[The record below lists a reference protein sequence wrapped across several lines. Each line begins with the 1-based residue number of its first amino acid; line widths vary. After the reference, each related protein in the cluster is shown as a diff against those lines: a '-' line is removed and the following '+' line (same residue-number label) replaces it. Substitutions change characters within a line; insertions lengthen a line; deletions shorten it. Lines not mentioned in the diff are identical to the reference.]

1 MRNLWRSLYPK
12 LEQLSTTGVYAIAFL
27 LIVLIGWLDYSAG
40 SEIAFSFL
48 YLLPISFVTWYASL
62 RGGYFVIAASL
73 AVWLVTTRLTGEYY
87 HSEWTRYFDL
97 GSRLAVNL
105 LIAFLL
111 NELKL
116 ALQLEREMSRRDPL
130 TGIFNSREF
139 RAQLGQELQRA
150 DRLSYPISL
159 MYIDLD
165 NFKQVNDT
173 RGHSAGDEQLKR
185 IAQVIGGI
193 IRKTDL
199 FARLGGD
206 EFALFLPN
214 VDRASVKYV
223 VNKVEEAVS
232 REMTALAS
240 PVTLSIGVVTF
251 HSPPLSVDDLLN
263 KADALMYRA
272 KTAGKQRAMYFVVE

>member
-223 VNKVEEAVS
+223 VKKVEEAVS

>member
-12 LEQLSTTGVYAIAFL
+12 LEQLSTTGVYTIAFL

>member
-185 IAQVIGGI
+185 IAHVIGGI

-223 VNKVEEAVS
+223 VKKVEEAVS

-272 KTAGKQRAMYFVVE
+272 KTMGKQRAMYFVVE

>member
-12 LEQLSTTGVYAIAFL
+12 LEQLGTTGVYAIAFL

>member
-1 MRNLWRSLYPK
+1 MRRLWRFLHPK
-12 LEQLSTTGVYAIAFL
+12 LKRLSTTGVYTIAFL
-27 LIVLIGWLDYSAG
+27 LIVLIGWLDYAAG

-48 YLLPISFVTWYASL
+48 YLLPISFATWYASL

-73 AVWLVTTRLTGEYY
+73 VVWLVSNWQAGEYY
-87 HSEWTRYFDL
+87 SSEWIRYFNF
-97 GSRLAVNL
+97 GARLAVYS
-105 LIAFLL
+105 LIAYLL

-116 ALQLEREMSRRDPL
+116 TIRFEREISRRDPL

-139 RAQLGQELQRA
+139 REQLGLELQRA

-173 RGHSAGDEQLKR
+173 RGHSAGDEQLKL
-185 IAQVIGGI
+185 IAQVISGI

-251 HSPPLSVDDLLN
+251 HSPPLSVDDFLN
-263 KADALMYRA
+263 KADALMYQA
-272 KTAGKQRAMYFVVE
+272 KTMGKQRAMYFVVE

>member
-223 VNKVEEAVS
+223 VKKVEEAVS

-272 KTAGKQRAMYFVVE
+272 KTMGKQRAMYFVVE

>member
-12 LEQLSTTGVYAIAFL
+12 LEQLSTTGVYTIAFL

-263 KADALMYRA
+263 KADALMYQA
-272 KTAGKQRAMYFVVE
+272 KTAGKQHAMYFVVE

>member
-173 RGHSAGDEQLKR
+173 HGHSAGDEQLKR

-214 VDRASVKYV
+214 VDRVNVKCV
-223 VNKVEEAVS
+223 VKKVEEAVS
-232 REMTALAS
+232 REMNALAS

-263 KADALMYRA
+263 KADALMYQA
-272 KTAGKQRAMYFVVE
+272 KTAGKQHAMYFVVE